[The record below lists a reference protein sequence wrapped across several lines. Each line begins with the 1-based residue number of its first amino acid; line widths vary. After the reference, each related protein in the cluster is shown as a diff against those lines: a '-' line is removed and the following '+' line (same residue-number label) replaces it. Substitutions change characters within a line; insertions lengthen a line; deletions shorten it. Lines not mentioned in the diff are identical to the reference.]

1 MSSKQNM
8 NLAWQGKVKATLDGS
23 DLGAVKIGSARYSVT
38 TPEPRTKQEE
48 GGAIVASKPG
58 RPERTLT
65 LVIIKEGLL
74 DLPDAEI
81 SGTGDLELT
90 AEGHD
95 PIKWEGT
102 SYTVSRE
109 WINEEGTEDTY
120 TFICPK
126 AGAKQGAGGVGV

>member
-1 MSSKQNM
+1 M
-8 NLAWQGKVKATLDGS
+8 KATLDGV

-48 GGAIVASKPG
+48 GGGIVATKPA
-58 RPERTLT
+58 RPERKLT

-74 DLPDAEI
+74 DLPDKEI

-90 AEGHD
+90 PEGHE
-95 PIKWEGT
+95 PIKWEGA

-126 AGAKQGAGGVGV
+126 AGNKAGSEDEE